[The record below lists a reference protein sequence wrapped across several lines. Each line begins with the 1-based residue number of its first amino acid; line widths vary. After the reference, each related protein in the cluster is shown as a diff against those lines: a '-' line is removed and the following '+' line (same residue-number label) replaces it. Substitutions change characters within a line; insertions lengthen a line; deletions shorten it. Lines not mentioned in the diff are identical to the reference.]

1 MGSNR
6 QRWERAM
13 MEQTNRAESRS
24 VSHQP
29 GQRTKQ
35 ANSLQVGHA
44 QMVQVGGDP
53 ALQDEE
59 SPANDAVDPTQCQD
73 MYRVLRTTDRRV
85 VTAACNET
93 S

>member
-1 MGSNR
+1 M
-6 QRWERAM
+6 
-13 MEQTNRAESRS
+13 S
-24 VSHQP
+24 VPHHP

-35 ANSLQVGHA
+35 ANCLQISHA

-73 MYRVLRTTDRRV
+73 VDCVLRATDRRLI
-85 VTAACNET
+85 TAACSEPT
-93 S
+93 SKVTSMC